1 MLPGFIIEEILKR
14 EREKER
20 KRGQPIP
27 LELPVENPMSRIPD
41 HQPEKTK
48 EPAEIDILDRKD
60 EITTN
65 YYFSISRYYS

>member
-27 LELPVENPMSRIPD
+27 LELPVEKPMPRVPD
-41 HQPEKTK
+41 YQPEKPLEK
-48 EPAEIDILDRKD
+48 IEIDVLNTKTDP
-60 EITTN
+60 
-65 YYFSISRYYS
+65 YFPISRYYS